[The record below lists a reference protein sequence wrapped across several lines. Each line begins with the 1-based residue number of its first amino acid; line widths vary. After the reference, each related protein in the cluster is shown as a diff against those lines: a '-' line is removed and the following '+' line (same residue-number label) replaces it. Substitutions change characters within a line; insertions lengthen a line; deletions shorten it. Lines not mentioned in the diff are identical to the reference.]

1 MKNYLKKILSSLIF
15 CFIITVPAQKQPDQ
29 FSISLPAKK
38 LDKSYYRTIKLI
50 DRRIDT
56 TSLGTIR
63 KGLLNTPVNLF
74 AAAPLSDQFQN
85 VLNSINGDQ
94 AENGTLVL
102 YLRQLFFTEVAVH
115 GYCYFQGFLF
125 SKNEDGTYSLLEQ
138 VSHVID
144 HKAKSDVTKELL
156 QKGSEFLVDF
166 ISDNAS
172 KKPVSGN
179 HYTYQQV
186 MNFEETAKSSISLFN
201 ASELKDGV
209 YNDYLSLKN
218 QQPNK
223 EITRVKF
230 YGNAPKIVRIYETV
244 DGTEKEIKKDNIYAI
259 VYKGELF
266 PYLSIENLFTKA
278 EKRDNDY
285 YFVGKIKSNPNFPNL
300 MVTPAFPYGGGV
312 GVGVSFTS
320 NPITPFEMK
329 IDYFNGDFIP
339 IREIENKR

>member
-1 MKNYLKKILSSLIF
+1 MVTI
-15 CFIITVPAQKQPDQ
+15 PAQKQPDQ
-29 FSISLPAKK
+29 FSISLPTKK
-38 LDKSYYRTIKLI
+38 LDHSYYKTIKLI

-63 KGLLNTPVNLF
+63 KGLLNTPANLF
-74 AAAPLSDQFQN
+74 AATPLSDQFQS
-85 VLNSINGDQ
+85 VLNSLNGEHT
-94 AENGTLVL
+94 ENGTLVL
-102 YLRQLFFTEVAVH
+102 YLRQLFFAEVAVH

-125 SKNEDGTYSLLEQ
+125 SKNEDDTYSLLEQ
-138 VSHVID
+138 TNHIID
-144 HKAKSDVTKELL
+144 HKAKSDVTQELL

-166 ISDNAS
+166 IAANAT
-172 KKPVSGN
+172 KKPTSGN

-186 MNFEETAKSSISLFN
+186 MNFEETAKSSISIFN
-201 ASELKDGV
+201 SSELKDGV

-230 YGNAPKIVRIYETV
+230 YGNAPKIVRIYETI

-259 VYKGELF
+259 VYKGELY

-278 EKRDNDY
+278 EKRDSDY
-285 YFVGKIKSNPNFPNL
+285 YFIGKIKSNTNSP
-300 MVTPAFPYGGGV
+300 
-312 GVGVSFTS
+312 SFTVAPAYAYASIGITVMS
-320 NPITPFEMK
+320 NPILSFEMK

-339 IREIENKR
+339 IREIGNKR

>member
-1 MKNYLKKILSSLIF
+1 MKSYLEKFSSLLIF
-15 CFIITVPAQKQPDQ
+15 CFIAIISAQKQPDQ
-29 FSISLPAKK
+29 FSISLPTKK
-38 LDKSYYRTIKLI
+38 LDKSYYKTIKLI

-63 KGLLNTPVNLF
+63 KGLLNNPANLF

-85 VLNSINGDQ
+85 VLNSLNGEHT
-94 AENGTLVL
+94 ENGTLVL
-102 YLRQLFFTEVAVH
+102 YLRQLFFAEVAVH

-138 VSHVID
+138 VNHVID

-166 ISDNAS
+166 ITVNVS
-172 KKPVSGN
+172 KKPVSGH
-179 HYTYQQV
+179 HYTYQQI
-186 MNFEETAKSSISLFN
+186 NDFEGTAKSSISIFSS
-201 ASELKDGV
+201 SELKDGV
-209 YNDYLSLKN
+209 YNDYQSLKN

-223 EITRVKF
+223 EITNVKF
-230 YGNAPKIVRIYETV
+230 YGNAPKIVRIYETL
-244 DGTEKEIKKDNIYAI
+244 DGKEKEIKKDNIYAI
-259 VYKGELF
+259 VYKGELY

-278 EKRDNDY
+278 EKRENDY
-285 YFVGKIKSNPNFPNL
+285 YFVGKIKSNTNSPSIT
-300 MVTPAFPYGGGV
+300 VAPAYTYASI
-312 GVGVSFTS
+312 GVSFMS
-320 NPITPFEMK
+320 SPVLPFEMK